1 MARLSKPQLLDK
13 ILDGIRGGGWT
24 PIVLDDTHP
33 FRIRASHPSLGRANL
48 KVYVWNCTH
57 GGGGRSAEEF
67 RVQFTGAMPERGAAM
82 TTLVLGW
89 HDDHQVFAAWDIA
102 AHDGQDSYSPSAQIR
117 ESSLL
122 AANQNVFSVQP
133 KDNEIVVAFRPEFI
147 MDYVAASRS
156 LHQTGAAQ
164 RDLALLNNLEDA
176 TDAQVDAIANPARQL
191 VVRTIVTRYRAHFFS
206 GRVLTAYGN
215 QCAFC
220 RVQLG
225 LLDAA
230 HILPVAAPDSTD
242 EVTNGIALCKLHH
255 YAYDSNLISFN
266 AAYAIELSRFK
277 LGELTAA
284 NLQGGLAAFRQGLLP
299 SIHLPARAAQ
309 HPNVAYIRQS
319 RTLRGWRQ

>member
-13 ILDGIRGGGWT
+13 ILDGIRGGGWI
-24 PIVLDDTHP
+24 PIVLEDAHP
-33 FRIRASHPSLGRANL
+33 FRILASRPSRDTSNL
-48 KVYVWNCTH
+48 KIYIWNCTH

-67 RVQFTGAMPERGAAM
+67 RVQFTSRPEPGQGM

-102 AHDGQDSYSPSAQIR
+102 AHFEQDSYSPSAQIR

-122 AANQNVFSVQP
+122 AANRKVFSVQP
-133 KDNEIVVAFRPEFI
+133 KDNEIVVAFRPEFF
-147 MDYVAASRS
+147 MDYAAASRS
-156 LHQTGAAQ
+156 LHMAGAAQ
-164 RDLALLNNLEDA
+164 RELDLLNNLEDA
-176 TDAQVDAIANPARQL
+176 TDAKVDAIANPARRL
-191 VVRTIVTRYRAHFFS
+191 VVRTIMTRYRAHFFS
-206 GRVLTAYGN
+206 GRVLAAYGH

-220 RVQLG
+220 RLQLG

-230 HILPVAAPDSTD
+230 HIVPVAAPSSTD

-266 AAYAIELSRFK
+266 AAYAIELSRFR
-277 LGELTAA
+277 LDELATANLIGGLTA
-284 NLQGGLAAFRQGLLP
+284 FREGLLP
-299 SIHLPARAAQ
+299 SIHLPARAAH
-309 HPNVAYIRQS
+309 HPKVAYIRES